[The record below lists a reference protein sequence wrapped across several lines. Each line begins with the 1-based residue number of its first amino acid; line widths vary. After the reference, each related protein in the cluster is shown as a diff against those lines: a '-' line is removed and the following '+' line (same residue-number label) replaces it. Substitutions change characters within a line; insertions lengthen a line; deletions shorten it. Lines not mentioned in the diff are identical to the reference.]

1 MDIQT
6 EGVRVWNN
14 NTQERGLVIHKRCE
28 RCVWRFPIE
37 PFCVL
42 DECQIK
48 TERPPKP
55 KQMELEL

>member
-6 EGVRVWNN
+6 EG
-14 NTQERGLVIHKRCE
+14 IARCE